1 MTKALY
7 EAKENNKQL
16 YIAEHGAH
24 ACSYNENKEEY
35 EAAIDQFLNSYVKKQ
50 KQACISL
57 FLFAKTSVTCSIFSE
72 IHFIAS
78 SNVGNS
84 VV

>member
-7 EAKENNKQL
+7 EAKENNKRF

-35 EAAIDQFLNSYVKKQ
+35 EATVINF
-50 KQACISL
+50 
-57 FLFAKTSVTCSIFSE
+57 
-72 IHFIAS
+72 
-78 SNVGNS
+78 
-84 VV
+84 

>member
-7 EAKENNKQL
+7 EAKENNKRL

-35 EAAIDQFLNSYVKKQ
+35 EATVDRF
-50 KQACISL
+50 
-57 FLFAKTSVTCSIFSE
+57 
-72 IHFIAS
+72 
-78 SNVGNS
+78 
-84 VV
+84 

>member
-35 EAAIDQFLNSYVKKQ
+35 EAAVDQFLNTYVKETKNRL
-50 KQACISL
+50 A
-57 FLFAKTSVTCSIFSE
+57 
-72 IHFIAS
+72 
-78 SNVGNS
+78 
-84 VV
+84 

>member
-35 EAAIDQFLNSYVKKQ
+35 EATVDQF
-50 KQACISL
+50 
-57 FLFAKTSVTCSIFSE
+57 
-72 IHFIAS
+72 
-78 SNVGNS
+78 
-84 VV
+84 

>member
-35 EAAIDQFLNSYVKKQ
+35 EAALDQFLNTYVKKQ
-50 KQACISL
+50 KTGL
-57 FLFAKTSVTCSIFSE
+57 HKPVF
-72 IHFIAS
+72 FIAIKRL
-78 SNVGNS
+78 
-84 VV
+84 

>member
-24 ACSYNENKEEY
+24 ACSYNENKE
-35 EAAIDQFLNSYVKKQ
+35 STKQ
-50 KQACISL
+50 P
-57 FLFAKTSVTCSIFSE
+57 SINFKHICE
-72 IHFIAS
+72 RNKNRLA
-78 SNVGNS
+78 
-84 VV
+84 

>member
-35 EAAIDQFLNSYVKKQ
+35 EAAVDRFKLICKET
-50 KQACISL
+50 
-57 FLFAKTSVTCSIFSE
+57 KTGLHKPVLLLKRL
-72 IHFIAS
+72 
-78 SNVGNS
+78 
-84 VV
+84 

>member
-16 YIAEHGAH
+16 YIAENGAH
-24 ACSYNENKEEY
+24 ACSYNENKEDY
-35 EAAIDQFLNSYVKKQ
+35 EAAIDRFLNSYVKKQ

-57 FLFAKTSVTCSIFSE
+57 F
-72 IHFIAS
+72 FIALKRL
-78 SNVGNS
+78 
-84 VV
+84 